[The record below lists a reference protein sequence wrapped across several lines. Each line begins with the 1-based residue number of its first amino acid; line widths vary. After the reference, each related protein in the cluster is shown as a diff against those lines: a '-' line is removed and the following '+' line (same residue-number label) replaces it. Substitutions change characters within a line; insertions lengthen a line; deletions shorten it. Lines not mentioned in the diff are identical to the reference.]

1 MKKIFTLFAV
11 AVLAFALQAETLTV
25 AEGTETN
32 QRYPFFGLYYD
43 TQGTMSQVIYP
54 EVELVDMVGKQ
65 ITEIKFFPRNPIT
78 LNGGQMEYSLKIVE
92 QNEFISSVPVELGT
106 EDVCGH
112 GAPVNGSTEF
122 VITLDEPFK
131 YDGGNLL
138 LQCLVTEE
146 GNDQTLYFSGVSTG
160 LYGALYRYQGMSG
173 TWYTYTDAFLPMTEF
188 TYEDQDTPPEP
199 PTPTVQTVEPTVTAE
214 DGLYGSIF
222 VYMIETEPSDIY
234 YRISKDDGDWSDWT
248 LFVAGELVFVEDGKY
263 LIEAFAIAPG
273 KTESNHVTITFT
285 IGNPTALNEI
295 GGEKTVADVRY
306 FNAAGQEMAQPDGL
320 TIVVT
325 TFTDGTRTA
334 TKVMK

>member
-1 MKKIFTLFAV
+1 
-11 AVLAFALQAETLTV
+11 
-25 AEGTETN
+25 
-32 QRYPFFGLYYD
+32 
-43 TQGTMSQVIYP
+43 
-54 EVELVDMVGKQ
+54 
-65 ITEIKFFPRNPIT
+65 
-78 LNGGQMEYSLKIVE
+78 
-92 QNEFISSVPVELGT
+92 
-106 EDVCGH
+106 
-112 GAPVNGSTEF
+112 
-122 VITLDEPFK
+122 
-131 YDGGNLL
+131 
-138 LQCLVTEE
+138 
-146 GNDQTLYFSGVSTG
+146 
-160 LYGALYRYQGMSG
+160 
-173 TWYTYTDAFLPMTEF
+173 
-188 TYEDQDTPPEP
+188 
-199 PTPTVQTVEPTVTAE
+199 
-214 DGLYGSIF
+214 
-222 VYMIETEPSDIY
+222 MIETEPSDIY